1 MTWLLVLV
9 TLIAPTAGEPKV
21 EDWASSPEAYFLTAA
36 ERQEWK
42 KLTTEEARTQ
52 FRTDYWQRRDP
63 TPGTDRNEFQEVVLS
78 RIRAADARF
87 AIGKT
92 AGSRTARGRVFIVF
106 GPPAAQRLTAGP
118 LKSAPEVMGPG
129 GRLGLPNEAFE
140 TREWHTWVY
149 DREANSDLLTLLN
162 VPSLEIA
169 FIFEPGRRDELQDSS
184 RFERWRQIVA
194 RQSIAEEKAR

>member
-1 MTWLLVLV
+1 MTLVLLLVL
-9 TLIAPTAGEPKV
+9 LIASAAGEPKV
-21 EDWASSPEAYFLTAA
+21 EDWSSSPEAYFLTAA

-42 KLTTEEARTQ
+42 KLTTEDARTQ
-52 FRTDYWQRRDP
+52 FKADYWQRRDP
-63 TPGTDRNEFQEVVLS
+63 TPGTDRNEFQELVLS
-78 RIRAADARF
+78 RIRTADARF
-87 AIGKT
+87 TIGRT

-106 GPPAAQRLTAGP
+106 GPPAVQRLTAGP

-149 DREANSDLLTLLN
+149 DREVNPDLLALLN

-194 RQSIAEEKAR
+194 RQSIEKGR

>member
-9 TLIAPTAGEPKV
+9 VLIASAAGEPKV

-42 KLTTEEARTQ
+42 TLTTEEARTQ
-52 FRTDYWQRRDP
+52 FRTEYWQRRDP
-63 TPGTDRNEFQEVVLS
+63 TPGTDRNEFQELVLS
-78 RIRAADARF
+78 RIHAADARI

-92 AGSRTARGRVFIVF
+92 PGSRTARGRVFVVL
-106 GPPAAQRLTAGP
+106 GPPAVQRQTAGP
-118 LKSAPEVMGPG
+118 LKSAPEAMGPG

-149 DREANSDLLTLLN
+149 DREANRDLLTMLN

-184 RFERWRQIVA
+184 RFERWRQMVA
-194 RQSIAEEKAR
+194 RQSIEQGR